1 VKDIIEKINQIL
13 SSESYEQPLVA
24 SEDEMVESYEEL
36 EFDEFYSDIYILVR
50 NIDEFYGVSSDQK
63 AAELLES
70 FLLETMILL
79 KKNPENIVVESGE
92 FYVKA
97 TSFTPDG
104 EVLMSV
110 FEDAVIINT
119 MIGDYNDALA
129 QNEFPRMDIGIGIAS
144 FVKEE
149 LEEEEHVCECGDDD
163 EECSC
168 GHDHHHEE
176 DEFDYGIDFNNTAS
190 QLSEIAGAGEL
201 DPIVINDFAF
211 ELLSAVHSDF
221 FNSHLEQVELDDEIT
236 VYHGN
241 IISEE

>member
-1 VKDIIEKINQIL
+1 MKDIIEKINQIL
-13 SSESYEQPLVA
+13 SSETSEQPLSA
-24 SEDEMVESYEEL
+24 QDDEIVESYEEF
-36 EFDEFYSDIYILVR
+36 EFDEFYSDIYILIR
-50 NIDEFYGVSSDQK
+50 NIDEFYGVNSSQK

-119 MIGDYNDALA
+119 MVEHYNEALA
-129 QNEFPRMDIGIGIAS
+129 QNEYPRMDIGIGIAA

-149 LEEEEHVCECGDDD
+149 LETEDHECECEDD
-163 EECSC
+163 EECAC

-176 DEFDYGIDFNNTAS
+176 DEYDYGIDFDNTAS
-190 QLSEIAGAGEL
+190 QLSEIAGTGEL

-211 ELLSAVHSDF
+211 ELLSEVHQEF
-221 FNSHLEQVELDDEIT
+221 FISHLEPVELEDEIT
-236 VYHGN
+236 IYHGN
-241 IISEE
+241 IVSEE